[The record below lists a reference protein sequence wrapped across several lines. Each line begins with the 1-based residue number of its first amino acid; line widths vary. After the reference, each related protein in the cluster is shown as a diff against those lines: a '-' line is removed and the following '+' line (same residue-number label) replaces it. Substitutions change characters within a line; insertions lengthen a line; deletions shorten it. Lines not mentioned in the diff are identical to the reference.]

1 MQWALYLCNVLAR
14 MMTDTE
20 KPNLMIVFPELLKG
34 LSLAGKRWEPSRRRK
49 DLYAVSNHTGT

>member
-34 LSLAGKRWEPSRRRK
+34 LSLAGKR
-49 DLYAVSNHTGT
+49 

>member
-1 MQWALYLCNVLAR
+1 MQWALYLWNVLAR

-34 LSLAGKRWEPSRRRK
+34 LSLAGKR
-49 DLYAVSNHTGT
+49 